1 MDQDTVSQ
9 NIINVMIIIIIMLV
23 GYRMV
28 TGKQLFVDIFDRVNS
43 NKDKPVVPYGTNNLA
58 PVNKSSKNMATS
70 YNAVVKC
77 VMYSRETCGFCKKQK
92 DLLSEYKD
100 GALLKDP
107 RFKIVDCGKNED
119 ECSAAGINGIPAFTV
134 KPSGKEPYL
143 LTGLRKPEVIEAML
157 DE

>member
-28 TGKQLFVDIFDRVNS
+28 TGKQLFVDIFDKMNS
-43 NKDKPVVPYGTNNLA
+43 NGQKAVVPYGANNLA
-58 PVNKSSKNMATS
+58 PVNKSVKNMATS
-70 YNAVVKC
+70 SSAVVKC
-77 VMYSRETCGFCKKQK
+77 TMYSKDGCGFCKKQK
-92 DLLSEYKD
+92 DLLTEYKG

-107 RFKIVDCGKNED
+107 RFNIVDCNKNGD
-119 ECSAAGINGIPAFTV
+119 ECSAAGVNGIPAFSV
-134 KPSGKEPYL
+134 HPSGKEPYM